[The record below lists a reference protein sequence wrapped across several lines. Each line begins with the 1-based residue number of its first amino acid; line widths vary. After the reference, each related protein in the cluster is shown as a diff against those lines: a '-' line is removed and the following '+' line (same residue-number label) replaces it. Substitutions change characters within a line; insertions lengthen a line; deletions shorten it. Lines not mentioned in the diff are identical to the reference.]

1 MGTDKFMDKVFS
13 ELGLSPELLA
23 AVTAQGFEQ
32 PSPIQA
38 SAIPPALEGRD
49 VVGQSQT
56 GSGKT
61 MAFAVPVVQL
71 VDPTKRYMQALIL
84 APTRELANQVCEEVH
99 KLASHRP
106 GIKAVAV
113 YGGSSYDRQIR
124 GIEGGAQVVVGTPG
138 RVLDMVNRRILKLE
152 NVKFLVFDEAD
163 AMLDMGFRE
172 EIDEVLAKVP
182 ADRQTLF
189 FSATLS
195 GPIRYLID
203 KYTRNA
209 AIITVEHRALTVPTV
224 EQMYYE
230 VQSRSKVEVLTRI
243 LDIEQPRLA
252 IVFANTKRM
261 VDETTDT
268 LMARGYATDRLHG
281 DLNQNMRERVLKN
294 FRSGAVEVLIA
305 TDVAARGLDVND
317 IDLVVNLELPYDEED
332 YVHRVGRTG
341 RAGRAGKAVSLLS
354 GREIFLFQRIMR
366 FTKGKA
372 ERKSVPSQEEL
383 IGKRADIFFVK
394 MKEKVESG
402 AFHNHETTLQRL
414 LDAGHSITDVASCL
428 MDLWMA
434 ETARE
439 REEIMEDRKGGVPM
453 KDRKEKKGSTKDWRD
468 DGAQA
473 ERPNRFDKFARNDS
487 EPRAPRPPQGNDDFK
502 RLFLNLGAMDEVTP
516 GDIAGAIYREAQL
529 PPGSLG
535 RIEIFERCSYVGI
548 PQEHVEQVM
557 STVGQAKWRGRPLR
571 MDVADRQEFGEGNAS
586 RQPTFRKSYGGGG
599 PGGDRGGYRGG
610 GGGDDRGPRP
620 PYGKKPYGKKPTR
633 D

>member
-71 VDPTKRYMQALIL
+71 VDASKRYMQALIL

-99 KLASHRP
+99 KLASHKP

-124 GIEGGAQVVVGTPG
+124 GIEGGAQIIVGTPG

-230 VQSRSKVEVLTRI
+230 VQS

-332 YVHRVGRTG
+332 YVHRIGRTG

-394 MKEKVESG
+394 LKDKVESG

-414 LDAGHSITDVASCL
+414 LDAGHSITDVASGL

-434 ETARE
+434 ARTG
-439 REEIMEDRKGGVPM
+439 RTKNFPKKNGGMTEPKRLTVP
-453 KDRKEKKGSTKDWRD
+453 RNSTKAR
-468 DGAQA
+468 ALIA
-473 ERPNRFDKFARNDS
+473 VARNVPLTS
-487 EPRAPRPPQGNDDFK
+487 PLLMATT
-502 RLFLNLGAMDEVTP
+502 ASSV
-516 GDIAGAIYREAQL
+516 
-529 PPGSLG
+529 
-535 RIEIFERCSYVGI
+535 CS
-548 PQEHVEQVM
+548 
-557 STVGQAKWRGRPLR
+557 
-571 MDVADRQEFGEGNAS
+571 
-586 RQPTFRKSYGGGG
+586 
-599 PGGDRGGYRGG
+599 
-610 GGGDDRGPRP
+610 
-620 PYGKKPYGKKPTR
+620 
-633 D
+633 